1 MQETSE
7 WYGDDDWAVDG
18 EAVSGSM
25 VSGSM
30 VSGSIVSDEIAE
42 DNNNAN
48 DRTNAER
55 QRKRHDGGT

>member
-7 WYGDDDWAVDG
+7 WYGDDDWAVDS

-25 VSGSM
+25 VT
-30 VSGSIVSDEIAE
+30 DEIAE
-42 DNNNAN
+42 ENNNAN

-55 QRKRHDGGT
+55 QQCKRHDGGA